1 MQQLFFRQEERER
14 VMMKKAILIVN
25 PSSGNE
31 EAKEYAGQ
39 AQEKLEQFFDD
50 VQVKETEKEGDATE
64 FARKAA
70 EEKIDSVFAMGG
82 DGTVNEAISGLA
94 EQAYRPKFGFF
105 PLGTVNDLGRSL
117 KIPMDPKEAIES
129 FTTERTTS
137 LDIGKI
143 NDDYFMNIVSVGS
156 IPEAISD
163 VDVEEKTK
171 FGKLAYFVNGVKEVF
186 NDENYHFMLEID
198 GEKTEIES
206 SAVVIV
212 LTRTIGGFTHI
223 VPEAKINDG
232 QLYLLYLKDQSIT
245 DRLKSV
251 PDIIKGVDQ
260 STENIGYTAFK
271 EGHLTVKEEV
281 ELHPSVDGDEG
292 PELPLSV
299 KVLPQHLEVYYGADQ
314 ES

>member
-1 MQQLFFRQEERER
+1 
-14 VMMKKAILIVN
+14 MKKAVLIVN

-31 EAKEYAGQ
+31 EAKKYTSQ
-39 AQEKLEQFFDD
+39 AREKLEQFFDE
-50 VQVKETEKEGDATE
+50 VEVKETEKEGDATN

-70 EEKIDSVFAMGG
+70 EEKAHSVFAMGG
-82 DGTVNEAISGLA
+82 DGTVNEVISGLA
-94 EQAYRPKFGFF
+94 EQDYRPNFGFF

-117 KIPMDPKEAIES
+117 NISMDPEQAIAS
-129 FTTERTTS
+129 FDPERKTS

-186 NDENYHFMLEID
+186 NDENYHFTLEID
-198 GEKTEIES
+198 GEKNEIES

-223 VPEAKINDG
+223 VPEAKNNDG
-232 QLYLLYLKDQSIT
+232 NLYLLYLKDQSIT
-245 DRLKSV
+245 DRLKSL

-260 STENIGYTAFK
+260 ATENIGYTPFT
-271 EGHLTVKEEV
+271 EGRLTVKEEV
-281 ELHPSVDGDEG
+281 DLRPSVDGDEG
-292 PELPLSV
+292 PALPLSF
-299 KVLPQHLEVYYGADQ
+299 KVLPQHLEVYYGNEQKD
-314 ES
+314 